1 METDWK
7 TKLLALHA
15 NSIAMGNMRYHRRTA
30 IKKFKSRM
38 YSKGSLKTIASS
50 DYIFTEHYD
59 PKVYEEFLKSDI
71 TREMQEYNIPTAHV
85 VWMLDTIKKLTV
97 EERRQFLKTMPGSNN
112 KFTSRRAPIQMFSP
126 SVVISSLLND
136 RAWKQHY
143 NALRDFVYPK
153 NRNTTT
159 QAQQ

>member
-15 NSIAMGNMRYHRRTA
+15 NNIVRGNMRQHRLSS

-38 YSKGSLKTIASS
+38 SAKANPIDMEGYDCIFKENYEPEVYKEFILSDIAS
-50 DYIFTEHYD
+50 
-59 PKVYEEFLKSDI
+59 
-71 TREMQEYNIPTAHV
+71 EMHEYNIPTAHV

-97 EERRQFLKTMPGSNN
+97 EERRQFLKTLPGSNN
-112 KFTSRRAPIQMFSP
+112 KFASRRIPMHMLATYA
-126 SVVISSLLND
+126 VVSSLLNEKE
-136 RAWKQHY
+136 WKQNY

-159 QAQQ
+159 QAQ